1 MIGYNNINARNS
13 PLDSS
18 KSYCTGDI
26 ALQNHLFHHLCS
38 EAPQSNAHFPATI
51 KNKSHRM
58 RNMIQQGGRFLFPRQ
73 KCSKMFRNPE
83 FCFASLIWF
92 DFTITRA
99 SQQQWPCIFFLI

>member
-58 RNMIQQGGRFLFPRQ
+58 RNMIQQGGRFLFFPGRSAQ
-73 KCSKMFRNPE
+73 KRSE
-83 FCFASLIWF
+83 IQSFASLIWF

-99 SQQQWPCIFFLI
+99 SQHQWPCIFFLI